1 MESEGKE
8 GGGEGGPE
16 EARERKDEATGLKE
30 RGRFRIAAYDVKDI
44 ALLA

>member
-1 MESEGKE
+1 MGGIRGK
-8 GGGEGGPE
+8 GGGDEE